1 MIQRAG
7 LFTATFFV
15 CGSAVAFAQQEVA
28 TLRGA
33 SAGEHFGFAV
43 AFVGD
48 LDADGFD
55 DFAVGAPGTANLQ
68 GRVHVYSGS
77 TTALLYTFDGVAA
90 GDHYGSAV
98 CGVGDVDG
106 DGRADLAIGAPRG
119 VKWFNYATG
128 GGYVEV
134 RSGATG
140 ALVRTIT
147 APPSSLG
154 FGAALAGGEDLNG
167 DSVGDLI
174 VGAPGGAGGAGA
186 AFVHSGATGAL
197 LRTHLPPGN
206 PPAFGFG
213 PNLGFAVAFVGD
225 VDGDGVV
232 EYALGAPA
240 VIVAPGISFVQLLD
254 GATGIE
260 RWRTEF
266 DTPEYEEFGW
276 SLDSLGDVTGD
287 GVADLVVGA
296 RQSASFGPGF
306 GRVRVLNGATGAVVV
321 SYGQGPGASQQ
332 ASLGFDVVA
341 VGDIDGD
348 GRSEF
353 AAGAPGPFP
362 APVNIAVAR
371 PVRVWSVASNVTT
384 VLIPSLGDGDD
395 AFGLALAS
403 GDANGDGLRDLLVGE
418 PYDDD
423 NGDASGTLHVYTFVR
438 APTSFCV
445 SQPNSLGCTPALAST
460 GTASASSPAP
470 FTLSASQLINQTS
483 ALVIYGSTPTVAPFF
498 GGTLCVQQP
507 LRRTVVLT
515 TGGTS
520 GGVDCSG
527 ALSFN
532 FNAFIQSGADPAL
545 VVGAEVFTQVWSRD
559 RQAPTTTN
567 LSGGLAFYV
576 RP

>member
-7 LFTATFFV
+7 LFTATFV
-15 CGSAVAFAQQEVA
+15 LCGSAVALAQREVA

-43 AFVGD
+43 SFVGD
-48 LDADGFD
+48 LDADGAD
-55 DFAVGAPGTANLQ
+55 DFAVGAPGTANGQ

-77 TTALLYTFDGVAA
+77 TTALLYTFDGAAA
-90 GDHYGSAV
+90 GDHYGSAM

-106 DGRADLAIGAPRG
+106 DGRDDLAIGAPRG
-119 VKWFNYATG
+119 VKWFSFAA

-140 ALVRTIT
+140 AVVRTIT
-147 APPSSLG
+147 GPPLPLG
-154 FGAALAGGEDLNG
+154 FGAALAGGADFSG
-167 DSVGDLI
+167 DGVGDLI
-174 VGAPGGAGGAGA
+174 VGAPGGNGAAGG
-186 AFVHSGATGAL
+186 AFVHSGASGAL
-197 LRTHLPPGN
+197 LRTHLPQGN

-213 PNLGFAVAFVGD
+213 PTLGFSVAILGD

-232 EYALGAPA
+232 EYALGAPSA
-240 VIVAPGISFVQLLD
+240 LIVPGISFVQLLD

-266 DTPEYEEFGW
+266 DSPEDEEFGW

-296 RQSASFGPGF
+296 RQTASFGPGF

-332 ASLGFDVVA
+332 AALGFAVVA
-341 VGDIDGD
+341 VGDINGD

-353 AAGAPGPFP
+353 AAGAPAPFP
-362 APVNIAVAR
+362 APVNFAIAR
-371 PVRVWSVASNVTT
+371 PVRVWSVTSNVTS

-395 AFGLALAS
+395 AFGVALAS

-423 NGDASGTLHVYTFVR
+423 NGNASGTLHVYTFVR
-438 APTSFCV
+438 APTSYCQAQV
-445 SQPNSLGCTPALAST
+445 NSQGCTPALSST

-470 FTLSASQLINQTS
+470 FSISASQLINQTS
-483 ALVIYGSTPTVAPFF
+483 ALLIYSSAPNSAPFL
-498 GGTLCVQQP
+498 GGALCVRQP
-507 LRRTVVLT
+507 LRRTSVQS
-515 TGGTS
+515 TGGSTVS
-520 GGVDCSG
+520 IDCSG
-527 ALSFN
+527 VMNFN
-532 FNAFIQSGADPAL
+532 FNAYAQSGSDPAL
-545 VVGAEVFTQVWSRD
+545 VAGVEVFTQIWSRD
-559 RQAPTTTN
+559 PQAPSTAN
-567 LSGGLAFYV
+567 LTGGLAFYLGM
-576 RP
+576 